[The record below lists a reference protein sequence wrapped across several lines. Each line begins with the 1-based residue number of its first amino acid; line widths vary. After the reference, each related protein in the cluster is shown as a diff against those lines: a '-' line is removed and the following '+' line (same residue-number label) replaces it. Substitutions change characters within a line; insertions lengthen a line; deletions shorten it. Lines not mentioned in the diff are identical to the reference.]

1 MNIFIIIFS
10 ILFTILVFF
19 YITILKL
26 KANIESI
33 EYKLQKLLRN
43 RTDLIP
49 SLYEISKE
57 HLVKHNNIFEE
68 IIKLRKVQFSLNE
81 YDVSFLEFIK
91 NEMAINH
98 EIRFLYWIC
107 IKNKQLNS
115 LKKFNYIKNLIINR
129 NKSIWTKIDKYK
141 KSINLLNNLIKYKN
155 YTIIWLALPVHKKME
170 FDLIKNIF

>member
-1 MNIFIIIFS
+1 MNTFIIIFS

-26 KANIESI
+26 KANIETI
-33 EYKLQKLLRN
+33 ENKLQKLLKTRA
-43 RTDLIP
+43 DLIP
-49 SLYEISKE
+49 SLYEISKDY
-57 HLVKHNNIFEE
+57 LMKHGNVFEE

-107 IKNKQLNS
+107 TKNKKLNS
-115 LKKFNYIKNLIINR
+115 LWKFNYIKNLIIDS
-129 NKSIWTKIDKYK
+129 NKSIWIKIEKYK
-141 KSINLLNNLIKYKN
+141 KNINLLNSLIKYKN
-155 YTIIWLALPVHKKME
+155 YTILWLILPVHRKME